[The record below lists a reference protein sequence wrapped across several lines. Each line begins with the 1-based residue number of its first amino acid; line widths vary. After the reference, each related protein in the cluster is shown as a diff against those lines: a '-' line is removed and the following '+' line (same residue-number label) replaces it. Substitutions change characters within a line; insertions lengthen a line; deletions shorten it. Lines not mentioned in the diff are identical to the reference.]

1 MRYLKTALA
10 IVLFATLAAC
20 TSTERKEAEKQGS
33 VSATGEFVKH
43 FGPAPSVDKGT
54 AYAFVVYFPSF
65 KEPGKVIPFPFFS
78 FDEASLK
85 RVALAKL
92 VGGLGEVRAYR
103 GVVSQLF
110 PVGTRV
116 LDVTQAGGRV
126 TANFSKELSG
136 GKRDSVTERA
146 LANAIVL
153 TLRQFEGV
161 SSVTVQVEGAP
172 GDLAKQAKKG
182 DEGAVVQLAAPRLL
196 GVTAMKDKGE
206 SDVEEVD
213 VFFDRPVDI
222 EELVIAGAD
231 GKQFQGDVYQ
241 SVFDMAGVL
250 KPKDPSQF
258 KAGLPVKVRW
268 NVTDKLGRNSSGES
282 EMFLEVKEH

>member
-10 IVLFATLAAC
+10 ILFVAALAAC
-20 TSTERKEAEKQGS
+20 TPTDRQEADKQGS
-33 VSATGEFVKH
+33 VSTTEEFVKH
-43 FGPAPSVDKGT
+43 FGPAPSVDRGT
-54 AYAFVVYFPSF
+54 AYAFVVYFPSAR
-65 KEPGKVIPFPFFS
+65 EPGKVMPFPFFS

-85 RVALAKL
+85 KVALAKL
-92 VGGLGEVRAYR
+92 IGGMGEVRAYQ
-103 GVVSQLF
+103 GEVSQLF
-110 PVGTRV
+110 PAGTRV
-116 LDVTQAGGRV
+116 LDVTQADGRV
-126 TANFSKELSG
+126 TANFSKELAVA
-136 GKRDSVTERA
+136 RQDPVTERA
-146 LANAIVL
+146 LANAVVL

-172 GDLAKQAKKG
+172 GGLDKQAKKA
-182 DEGAVVQLAAPRLL
+182 DESAVVQLAAPRLL

-222 EELVIAGAD
+222 KELVIAGAD

-250 KPKDPSQF
+250 KPKEPAQF

-268 NVTDKLGRNSSGES
+268 NVTDKLGRNASGES

>member
-10 IVLFATLAAC
+10 MVLFAALAAC

-54 AYAFVVYFPSF
+54 AFAFVVYFPSAR
-65 KEPGKVIPFPFFS
+65 EPGKVIPFPFFS

-92 VGGLGEVRAYR
+92 VGGLGEVRAYQ

-126 TANFSKELSG
+126 TANFSKELAG
-136 GKRDSVTERA
+136 GKRDPATERA

-161 SSVTVQVEGAP
+161 SEVTVQVEGAP
-172 GDLAKQAKKG
+172 NNLDKRANKA
-182 DEGAVVQLAAPRLL
+182 DESAVVPDSRSMLPAKIIRIPFIKLPLLLVSVPLLPGTFHFHLKRCAPACR
-196 GVTAMKDKGE
+196 
-206 SDVEEVD
+206 SH
-213 VFFDRPVDI
+213 
-222 EELVIAGAD
+222 
-231 GKQFQGDVYQ
+231 
-241 SVFDMAGVL
+241 
-250 KPKDPSQF
+250 
-258 KAGLPVKVRW
+258 
-268 NVTDKLGRNSSGES
+268 SSA
-282 EMFLEVKEH
+282 L